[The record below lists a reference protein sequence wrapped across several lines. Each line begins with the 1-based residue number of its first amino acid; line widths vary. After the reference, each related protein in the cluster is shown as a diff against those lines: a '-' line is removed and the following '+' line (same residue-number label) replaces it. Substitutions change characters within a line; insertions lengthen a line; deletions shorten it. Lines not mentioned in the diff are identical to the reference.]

1 MGQVSRRLVVWST
14 GERLRWMEEKEYKG
28 ERIPLQRGGTIRK
41 SERTYN
47 QELKYLYKSQRYL
60 YKNISSS
67 DLIVECFSF

>member
-1 MGQVSRRLVVWST
+1 
-14 GERLRWMEEKEYKG
+14 MEEKEYKG

-41 SERTYN
+41 RERTYN

-60 YKNISSS
+60 YKNIPSS

>member
-1 MGQVSRRLVVWST
+1 
-14 GERLRWMEEKEYKG
+14 MEEKEYKG

-47 QELKYLYKSQRYL
+47 QELKYLYKFQRYL